1 FRTLDGTLA
10 VGAYSVL
17 VFLTQRLLWPF
28 TGLGETVDL
37 YQRSMASVERL
48 LNLLA
53 LKREPQ
59 VTREGQTMVPSS
71 TYRGDIEYA
80 DVRFRYS
87 PEQPVLHGLSLRIPG
102 GRFVGL
108 VGSTGSG
115 KSTVIKML
123 LQFYRPDSGEIRLGG
138 RPLDSLFVD
147 ELRRHIAWVGQ
158 ETFLFHGTIHEN

>member
-1 FRTLDGTLA
+1 LSSAFVPLIRIAVLSGFVVTLVFGGFRTLDGTLA

-59 VTREGQTMVPSS
+59 VAHEGQTTVPSS

-80 DVRFRYS
+80 DVRFGYS

-123 LQFYRPDSGEIRLGG
+123 LQFYQPNSG
-138 RPLDSLFVD
+138 
-147 ELRRHIAWVGQ
+147 
-158 ETFLFHGTIHEN
+158 